1 MVILIKILVFLIGTA
16 IVGLLMSLAIM
27 WVLNTLLGINDRVGP
42 EYFVDGV
49 WKGERE
55 DLSVAKIRHK
65 IKAVSVIAGLIVTG
79 LTLFVALFTEFPAT
93 PLGVYLF
100 MFG

>member
-1 MVILIKILVFLIGTA
+1 MMLFKILVFLIGT
-16 IVGLLMSLAIM
+16 VMLGMLVSMAIM
-27 WVLNTLLGINDRVGP
+27 WVLNILLGINDRVGP

-49 WKGERE
+49 WKGDRE
-55 DLSVAKIRHK
+55 ELSVAKIRHK
-65 IKAVSVIAGLIVTG
+65 IRAVSMIAGLVVTG

-100 MFG
+100 IFG